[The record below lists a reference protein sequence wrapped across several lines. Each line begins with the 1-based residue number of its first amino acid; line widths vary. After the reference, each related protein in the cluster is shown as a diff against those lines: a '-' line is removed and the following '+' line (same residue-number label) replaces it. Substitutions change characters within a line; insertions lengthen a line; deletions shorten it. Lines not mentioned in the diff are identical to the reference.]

1 MKKTLFKILNLLM
14 ACVVLFSSTGFGLVE
29 HSCQLRGKKVFAS
42 LQNAEKKGCK
52 ACVKAH
58 QTADEHETVVKK
70 TDCCKEE
77 QRFAN
82 VDFSSSFS
90 QLIAKLLKSITEA
103 AFMGVSVVVSWL
115 VNLLFPDELS
125 DSISLFSPPPALS
138 GRELLAFVQSFLI

>member
-1 MKKTLFKILNLLM
+1 MKKTLFQIVNLLM

-29 HSCQLRGKKVFAS
+29 HSCQLRGKKQFVALHS
-42 LQNAEKKGCK
+42 AEKQGCK

-58 QTADEHETVVKK
+58 QTADTGKTVVKK
-70 TDCCKEE
+70 ASCCKEE

-82 VDFSSSFS
+82 VDFSASLS
-90 QLIAKLLKSITEA
+90 QLVAKLLKAITEA
-103 AFMGVSVVVSWL
+103 AFTGISVVVSWL